1 MESLQIIINI
11 MKKFNPLEQSVPI
24 GICIDLK
31 YNLCVIHSLTE
42 EVKVFKEYAD
52 MESYLVDFIK

>member
-31 YNLCVIHSLTE
+31 YNFCVLHSLTE
-42 EVKVFKEYAD
+42 DVKVFEKYED